1 MHTLRWLMGSQAVLA
16 VVQSARHAL
25 DSEYASSLIL
35 LAVLSATLWLW
46 CYAEYL
52 LQTRKDR

>member
-1 MHTLRWLMGSQAVLA
+1 MDTLRWLMGGQAVVA

-25 DSEYASSLIL
+25 DNEYASSLVL

-46 CYAEYL
+46 YYAEYQL
-52 LQTRKDR
+52 RRDR